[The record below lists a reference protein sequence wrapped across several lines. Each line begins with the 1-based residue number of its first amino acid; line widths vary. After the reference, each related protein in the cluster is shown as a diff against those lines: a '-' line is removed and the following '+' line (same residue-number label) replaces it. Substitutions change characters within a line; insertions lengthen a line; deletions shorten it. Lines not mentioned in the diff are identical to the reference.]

1 MLKRIK
7 NNLIRLMRQ
16 HSPKYIRHYLW
27 PRRLHSKMFDW
38 GIYYNDNKKIRVNFG
53 AGPYFEKKGWISVD
67 FLNPDEIIN
76 PQKNEN
82 YKQIDLTKEHDLNL
96 GKIDLGYASHFCE
109 HLNLN
114 QLKVFLKNLYNNFN
128 QGGILRL
135 IVPDA
140 NLIMSRLQENDLEFF
155 RPIKSTIKMHK
166 LDFTID
172 NIANVLINQLSVVNE
187 DIPKITKKHI
197 LDYDNKSSDFFK
209 NLNENN
215 KSKENKWIIRQGEVE
230 LGRLHMLALNYDIL
244 KFELHEAGFKNV
256 YRSGFMQSKSAE
268 MREVPLF
275 DGTHPWLSLYIEA
288 KK

>member
-1 MLKRIK
+1 MFKLIK
-7 NNLIRLMRQ
+7 NNLIRNMRQ
-16 HSPKYIRHYLW
+16 YSPKYMRHYLW

-38 GIYYNDNKKIRVNFG
+38 GIYYNDKKKIRVNFG
-53 AGPYFEKKGWISVD
+53 AGPYFEKKGWVSVD

-76 PQKNEN
+76 SKKNVN

-128 QGGILRL
+128 EGGILRI

-140 NLIMSRLQENDLEFF
+140 NLIMCRLKDNDLEFF
-155 RPIKSTIKMHK
+155 RPIQSTIKMHK
-166 LDFTID
+166 LDYNLE
-172 NIANVLINQLSVVNE
+172 NIANVLINQLSVVSK
-187 DIPKITKKHI
+187 DTPKITKKQI
-197 LDYDNKSSDFFK
+197 LNYDNKSSSFFK
-209 NLNENN
+209 KLNDNN
-215 KSKENKWIIRQGEVE
+215 KFKENKCIIRQGEVE
-230 LGRLHMLALNYDIL
+230 LGRLHMLALSYDIL
-244 KFELHEAGFKNV
+244 KFELNEAGFENV
-256 YRSGFMQSKSAE
+256 SRSAFMQSYSPE

-275 DGTHPWLSLYIEA
+275 DGTHPWLSLYVEA